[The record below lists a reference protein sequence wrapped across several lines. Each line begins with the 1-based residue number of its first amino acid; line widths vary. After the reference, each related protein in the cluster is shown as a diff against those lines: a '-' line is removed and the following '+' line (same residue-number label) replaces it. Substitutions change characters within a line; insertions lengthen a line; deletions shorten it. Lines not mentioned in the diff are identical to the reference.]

1 MCRNDQFEKRG
12 IFHDALLKTMD
23 ARGILMASLLVPG
36 QMEVQRCCCPIRQCS
51 SCMVIGGNLIFTRG
65 WWFVR
70 QVHFGLFGKLI
81 ACANWDDL
89 TDADRQKLQRCWAS
103 ARSRGMRLRMSVRR
117 KLTFSPAQRDA
128 NRSLAESAA
137 TGDVEQL
144 QDRATCATVS
154 PVARMK
160 PKRESGLEVCLR
172 YRRRCGMVPT

>member
-1 MCRNDQFEKRG
+1 
-12 IFHDALLKTMD
+12 MD

-51 SCMVIGGNLIFTRG
+51 TCMLIG

-81 ACANWDDL
+81 ACTNWDDL
-89 TDADRQKLQRCWAS
+89 TDADRQAATLLGLGKKSWDEAANECA
-103 ARSRGMRLRMSVRR
+103 
-117 KLTFSPAQRDA
+117 KETNISPAQRDA

-160 PKRESGLEVCLR
+160 PKRESGLEVCL
-172 YRRRCGMVPT
+172 PTGVVAEWCRPRKPRNVRLHQ

>member
-1 MCRNDQFEKRG
+1 LFKPLPVCRNDQFEKRG

-51 SCMVIGGNLIFTRG
+51 TCMLIG

-81 ACANWDDL
+81 ACTNWDDL
-89 TDADRQKLQRCWAS
+89 TDADRQAATLLGLGKKSWDEAANECAKETNL
-103 ARSRGMRLRMSVRR
+103 
-117 KLTFSPAQRDA
+117 SPAQRDA

-172 YRRRCGMVPT
+172 YRHRCGMVPT